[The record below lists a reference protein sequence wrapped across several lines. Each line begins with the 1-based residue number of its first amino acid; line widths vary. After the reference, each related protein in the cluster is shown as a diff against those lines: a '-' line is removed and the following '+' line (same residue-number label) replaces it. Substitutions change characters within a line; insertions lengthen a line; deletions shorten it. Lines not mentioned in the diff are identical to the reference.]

1 MASNMIHRQKERYD
15 DDDDDDDDDECVRC
29 PICFRT
35 ATEWRTNADHP
46 VDFAYSRTCGHIY
59 CIPCIQQILLAPT
72 FQQRTT
78 TTAAAT
84 TARQLRED
92 EPLLTTT
99 QGTCPMCRAELS
111 YFDLMK
117 VFIGETSHHEEN
129 SATTTT
135 TTIAITKSE
144 DPVANDPIPPEL
156 PNTKF
161 QSPGSHLWFPWNV
174 PAQDITLS
182 VVGLQDIVPGGS
194 LALTTGYRYLTNT
207 HTLQARAQKIA
218 TMPDTEFT
226 VWMNFSH
233 DFQFITHGILCRK
246 VVREKSYEHVV
257 GESYPQQR
265 FRTKGSSIWVYPFS
279 ATNATR
285 LCRVHVPPRRPPRLL
300 HHPETF
306 WGSVFCQANKIG
318 WASYHFVHEPRA
330 TGSDDQGAVAYISY
344 EHQATSNW
352 PPLDNGRPIPSRVY
366 FRNIRCPDPH
376 TFRGSICWYDD
387 YQTTWNGHSRW
398 DYDIQFNSS
407 FACILS
413 GTVHSIRMTPDGE
426 NGSAT
431 EESTKMSTFGVELNY
446 INPGIY
452 GTIIGLI
459 SSGIFHNPS
468 NRQILLESE
477 SAVHMT
483 EATDRFIEQI
493 RTDGVTPST
502 FQYVVYVLN
511 YAVQNILP
519 QLWDH
524 DHRTPYEPS
533 EFPFDLDFYYE

>member
-1 MASNMIHRQKERYD
+1 MASNMMDQDERSCHE
-15 DDDDDDDDDECVRC
+15 DECVSC

-35 ATEWRTNADHP
+35 ATEWCLHQEQTTHERANADHP

-72 FQQRTT
+72 YQQRTT
-78 TTAAAT
+78 A
-84 TARQLRED
+84 TARQVQED
-92 EPLLTTT
+92 EPVVTTT
-99 QGTCPMCRAELS
+99 QGACPMCRAELS

-117 VFIGETSHHEEN
+117 VLVGETSDEGH
-129 SATTTT
+129 SAT
-135 TTIAITKSE
+135 ITKSE
-144 DPVANDPIPPEL
+144 DPVANDPIPQEL
-156 PNTKF
+156 RDTKF
-161 QSPGSHLWFPWNV
+161 QSPGSHLQFPLNV
-174 PAQDITLS
+174 PAQDMTLFVS
-182 VVGLQDIVPGGS
+182 RLQEVIPGG
-194 LALTTGYRYLTNT
+194 LLTLTGCRYLSKT
-207 HTLQARAQKIA
+207 HTLKARAKKCLA
-218 TMPDTEFT
+218 TIPDTEFT
-226 VWMNFSH
+226 VWMNFS
-233 DFQFITHGILCRK
+233 DNFQFITHGICRK
-246 VVREKSYEHVV
+246 VVREKYYEDVI
-257 GESYPQQR
+257 GESYPQL
-265 FRTKGSSIWVYPFS
+265 RTKVSSIWLYPFS
-279 ATNATR
+279 STNTTR
-285 LCRVHVPPRRPPRLL
+285 LCRVHPPRVPPRL
-300 HHPETF
+300 HHHMETF
-306 WGSVFCQANKIG
+306 WGCVFCQEYKIG
-318 WASYHFVHEPRA
+318 MASYHFVKKPRVP
-330 TGSDDQGAVAYISY
+330 GSDEGAVAYISY
-344 EHQATSNW
+344 EHEATSDW
-352 PPLDNGRPIPSRVY
+352 SPLDNGRPIPARVL
-366 FRNIRCPDPH
+366 FRNITCPDPH

-387 YQTTWNGHSRW
+387 YQTTWNGDSRW
-398 DYDIQFNSS
+398 DYDITFNSS

-431 EESTKMSTFGVELNY
+431 EESTKMSTFGVDLNY

-459 SSGIFHNPS
+459 SAGIFNNPT
-468 NRQILLESE
+468 NRQILLESD

-524 DHRTPYEPS
+524 DHRTPYQPS